1 MQAQPVGTSAG
12 KVETLRLA
20 RLPQHMVAEVAV
32 LVRVLLWQ
40 VLAVVVEVSER
51 RVRQH
56 LRQQRTVE
64 AVVVVVRLLLV
75 SMPQAAA
82 VVGAAASPLERLEA
96 LVCTPMTVVL
106 ALLRVEVFPL

>member
-40 VLAVVVEVSER
+40 VLAVVVEVS
-51 RVRQH
+51 V
-56 LRQQRTVE
+56 QRALLHPAE
-64 AVVVVVRLLLV
+64 ALMALAAAAPAALLLV
-75 SMPQAAA
+75 SVP
-82 VVGAAASPLERLEA
+82 
-96 LVCTPMTVVL
+96 
-106 ALLRVEVFPL
+106 

>member
-1 MQAQPVGTSAG
+1 MVMLAGRVGT
-12 KVETLRLA
+12 LRSA
-20 RLPQHMVAEVAV
+20 RLPPRTVEEAAAMGKG
-32 LVRVLLWQ
+32 LLLR
-40 VLAVVVEVSER
+40 VLAVVAEVSER

-64 AVVVVVRLLLV
+64 AVVVVARLLLV

-96 LVCTPMTVVL
+96 LVCTPVTV
-106 ALLRVEVFPL
+106 A

>member
-1 MQAQPVGTSAG
+1 MA
-12 KVETLRLA
+12 
-20 RLPQHMVAEVAV
+20 AEVAV

-64 AVVVVVRLLLV
+64 AVVVVARLLLV